1 MVKII
6 FSIIMASI
14 IMSTILAQI
23 ENLNLLVQ
31 NEVVG
36 ICINSISFWGLN
48 GWPEVNYDGKLLIEQ
63 EMICRLLFRAAVA
76 LSVQKLQRLEENTNI
91 SKLRK
96 IGKSWP
102 LA

>member
-1 MVKII
+1 MFVTQT
-6 FSIIMASI
+6 FS
-14 IMSTILAQI
+14 
-23 ENLNLLVQ
+23 LLVQ

-48 GWPEVNYDGKLLIEQ
+48 DWPEVNSDGKLLIEQ
-63 EMICRLLFRAAVA
+63 EMICRLLFRTAVA
-76 LSVQKLQRLEENTNI
+76 LLVHKLQRLEEEEKI

-96 IGKSWP
+96 MGKIWP